1 MGKIEAQKEAVKLA
15 IAKLADIDIAERA
28 VTLGLPAPQDGKITL
43 QVFGKEMELDS
54 DYNLTVKESGEPS
67 RPDDRILLLHF
78 LKNEFP
84 VKPTGELISFREMP
98 GGQFYLGPFQS
109 RSVKPLVG
117 RIKND
122 LDLLKKNL
130 DRFDWEEAELKD
142 FSARVHVFGDIY
154 VTLVYHLGDEE
165 FPANAEL
172 LLDSSIKHL
181 FVTEDAAVI
190 AGRICIGL
198 L

>member
-1 MGKIEAQKEAVKLA
+1 MSKQEAQKEAIRLA
-15 IAKLADIDIAERA
+15 ITELADVDIKSRA
-28 VTLGLPAPQDGKITL
+28 VSLGLVPDETEEMEFR
-43 QVFGKEMELDS
+43 VFGQDVVLDENFELT
-54 DYNLTVKESGEPS
+54 NKESGKPA
-67 RPDDRILLLHF
+67 RPDETILLLHY

-84 VKPTGELISFREMP
+84 VKPTAELISFRDMP

-117 RIKND
+117 RVKND

-130 DRFDWEEAELKD
+130 DRFDWKEIGLGD
-142 FSARVHVFGDIY
+142 FSAEVNVFGP
-154 VTLVYHLGDEE
+154 VKATLIYHLGDEE

-172 LLDSSIKHL
+172 LFDSSIKHL

>member
-1 MGKIEAQKEAVKLA
+1 MSKKKAQAEAVRLA
-15 IAKLADIDIAERA
+15 IADLAKVGLATRAAE
-28 VTLGLPAPQDGKITL
+28 LGLPAPENDKITL
-43 QVFGKEMELDS
+43 RVFGKEMELDS
-54 DYNLTVKESGEPS
+54 DFNLTVKETGEPS

-78 LKNEFP
+78 LQNEFP
-84 VKPTGELISFREMP
+84 VKRTEELISFRELP

-130 DRFDWEEAELKD
+130 DRFDWEKAELKD
-142 FSARVHVFGDIY
+142 FSARIHVFADIY

-165 FPANAEL
+165 FKADADVL
-172 LLDSSIKHL
+172 FDYSIKHL
-181 FVTEDAAVI
+181 FVTEDPAVI

>member
-1 MGKIEAQKEAVKLA
+1 MSKKEAQAEAIRLA
-15 IAKLADIDIAERA
+15 IADLAEVDLATRSA
-28 VTLGLPAPQDGKITL
+28 VLGLPAPEHGKITL
-43 QVFGKEMELDS
+43 RVFGKGMELDS
-54 DYNLTVKESGEPS
+54 DYNLTVKETGEPS

-84 VKPTGELISFREMP
+84 VKPTGELISFRELP

-122 LDLLKKNL
+122 LELLKKNL

-142 FSARVHVFGDIY
+142 FSARIHVFGDIY

-165 FPANAEL
+165 FPAEADVL
-172 LLDSSIKHL
+172 FDSSIKHL
-181 FVTEDAAVI
+181 FVTEDPAVI

>member
-1 MGKIEAQKEAVKLA
+1 MSKKEAQAEAVRLA
-15 IAKLADIDIAERA
+15 IADLAKVGLATRAAE
-28 VTLGLPAPQDGKITL
+28 LGLAAPENGKISL
-43 QVFGKEMELDS
+43 RVFGKEMELDN
-54 DYNLTVKESGEPS
+54 DFNLTVKETGEPS

-78 LKNEFP
+78 LQNEFP
-84 VKPTGELISFREMP
+84 VKPTGELISFRDLP

-142 FSARVHVFGDIY
+142 FSARIHVFADI
-154 VTLVYHLGDEE
+154 
-165 FPANAEL
+165 
-172 LLDSSIKHL
+172 
-181 FVTEDAAVI
+181 
-190 AGRICIGL
+190 
-198 L
+198 

>member
-1 MGKIEAQKEAVKLA
+1 MSKKEAQSEAVRLA
-15 IAKLADIDIAERA
+15 IADLEKVGLDTRAAE
-28 VTLGLPAPQDGKITL
+28 LGLLVAENGKVSL
-43 QVFGKEMELDS
+43 RVFGQDMELDR
-54 DYNLTVKESGEPS
+54 DFNLTLKETGELS
-67 RPDDRILLLHF
+67 RQDDRILLLHF
-78 LKNEFP
+78 LQNEFP
-84 VKPTGELISFREMP
+84 VKPTGELISFRDLP

-117 RIKND
+117 RIQND

-130 DRFDWEEAELKD
+130 DRFDWKETELGD
-142 FSARVHVFGDIY
+142 FSAEVNVFGPVN

-165 FPANAEL
+165 FSAKAEL
-172 LLDSSIKHL
+172 LFDSSVKHL
-181 FVTEDAAVI
+181 FATEDTAVI

>member
-1 MGKIEAQKEAVKLA
+1 MSKKEAQAEAIRLA
-15 IAKLADIDIAERA
+15 IAELASVDLAERA
-28 VTLGLPAPQDGKITL
+28 AVLGLPAPQDGKITL
-43 QVFGKEMELDS
+43 RVFGKEMELDS
-54 DYNLTVKESGEPS
+54 DYNLSVKDTGDPS

-78 LKNEFP
+78 LKNEFAA
-84 VKPTGELISFREMP
+84 KFADELISFRELT
-98 GGQFYLGPFQS
+98 GGQFYWGPFQS

-130 DRFDWEEAELKD
+130 DLFDWEEAELKD
-142 FSARVHVFGDIY
+142 FSARVHLFGNLY
-154 VTLVYHLGDEE
+154 ATLVYHLGDEE
-165 FPANAEL
+165 FPADAEL
-172 LLDSSIKHL
+172 LFDASIKHL

-190 AGRICIGL
+190 ASRICIGL

>member
-1 MGKIEAQKEAVKLA
+1 MSKQEAQKEAIRLA
-15 IAKLADIDIAERA
+15 VAKLADIDIISRA
-28 VTLGLPAPQDGKITL
+28 KELKLISEDNQKISL
-43 QVFGKEMELDS
+43 RVFGQDMVLNENFELI
-54 DYNLTVKESGEPS
+54 NNESGKLA
-67 RPDDRILLLHF
+67 RPDETILLLHY
-78 LKNEFP
+78 LANEFP
-84 VKPTGELISFREMP
+84 VKPTGDLISFRDMP

-130 DRFDWEEAELKD
+130 DRFDWKESGLGD
-142 FSARVHVFGDIY
+142 FSAVVDVFGP
-154 VTLVYHLGDEE
+154 VNATLIYHLGDEE

-172 LLDSSIKHL
+172 LFDSSIKHL

>member
-1 MGKIEAQKEAVKLA
+1 MSKQEAQKEAIRLA
-15 IAKLADIDIAERA
+15 IAKLADIDIISRA
-28 VTLGLPAPQDGKITL
+28 KELMLISDAKMEIGLR
-43 QVFGKEMELDS
+43 VFGQDMVLDENLKLTNKETGKS
-54 DYNLTVKESGEPS
+54 A
-67 RPDDRILLLHF
+67 RPDETILLMHYLT
-78 LKNEFP
+78 NEFS
-84 VKPTGELISFREMP
+84 VKPTGDLISFRDMP

-122 LDLLKKNL
+122 IHLLKKNL
-130 DRFDWEEAELKD
+130 DRFDWKETDLGD
-142 FSARVHVFGDIY
+142 FSAIVDVFGP
-154 VTLVYHLGDEE
+154 VKATLIYHLGDEE

-172 LLDSSIKHL
+172 LFDSSIKHL
-181 FVTEDAAVI
+181 FVTEDVAVI